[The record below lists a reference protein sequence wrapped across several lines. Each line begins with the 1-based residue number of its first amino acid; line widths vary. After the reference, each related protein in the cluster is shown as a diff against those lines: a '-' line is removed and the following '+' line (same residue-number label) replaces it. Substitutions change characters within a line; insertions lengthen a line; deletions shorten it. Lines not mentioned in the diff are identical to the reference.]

1 MSCVRFPLS
10 SPDANLQV
18 LLEFASAFTSSGS
31 IVYIH
36 SVTKLGLIANFRGKC
51 DLSSTIIS
59 EQACCSGHGCFSEQL
74 LSAPAMCVC
83 AGCMCADMG
92 VGIFKCQMS
101 VWGWTER
108 GWRGE
113 EAGKNREDECR
124 SVMFP
129 AKFNFL

>member
-1 MSCVRFPLS
+1 MCKFPLEL
-10 SPDANLQV
+10 PDANLQV
-18 LLEFASAFTSSGS
+18 LLEFASAFTSPGS
-31 IVYIH
+31 IIYIH

-83 AGCMCADMG
+83 AGCKCADMG
-92 VGIFKCQMS
+92 VGIFKCQTS
-101 VWGWTER
+101 VWGLC
-108 GWRGE
+108 GGE